1 MEIREQNLTGSIF
14 QAKNQESLGE
24 GGGGVEVAT
33 FPKPMK
39 LQGLSVIIQNFN
51 LKINTNLII
60 IK

>member
-1 MEIREQNLTGSIF
+1 MEKREQNLTGSIF
-14 QAKNQESLGE
+14 QAKHQESLGE
-24 GGGGVEVAT
+24 GGGVEVAT